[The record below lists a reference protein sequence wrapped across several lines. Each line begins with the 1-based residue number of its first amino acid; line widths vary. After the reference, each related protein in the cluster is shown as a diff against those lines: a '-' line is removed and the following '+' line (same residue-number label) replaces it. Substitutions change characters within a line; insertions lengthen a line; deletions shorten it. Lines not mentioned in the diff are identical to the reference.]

1 MKFLLKLALTALI
14 ASAGWRIGTAYVDHY
29 SFRDSIREAAIT
41 QALDDVKLRARIFEL
56 GDRRGLE
63 LEDDSFSIK
72 RDARRTTV
80 EGTYTR
86 PILLFPGY
94 EYPWRFD
101 WAIEG
106 FVTEPPKL
114 NEIGSPRR

>member
-1 MKFLLKLALTALI
+1 MKLLLKLAVTALL
-14 ASAGWRIGTAYVDHY
+14 ASAVWRIGTAYVDHY
-29 SFRDSIREAAIT
+29 SFRDAIREAAMT
-41 QALDDVKLRARIFEL
+41 QGLDDGRLRERIFEL
-56 GDRRGLE
+56 GDARGLD
-63 LEDDSFSIK
+63 LGDDSFTI
-72 RDARRTTV
+72 RREERRTMV

-106 FVTEPPKL
+106 FVTVLPKL
-114 NEIGSPRR
+114 NEVGSPRR

>member
-1 MKFLLKLALTALI
+1 MKLLLKLAVTALL

-29 SFRDSIREAAIT
+29 SFRDAIREAALT
-41 QALDDVKLRARIFEL
+41 QALDDDRLRQRIFEL
-56 GDRRGLE
+56 GDEHGLP
-63 LEDDSFSIK
+63 LEDESVSI
-72 RDARRTTV
+72 RREARRTMV

-101 WAIEG
+101 WAIDG
-106 FVTEPPKL
+106 FVTVPPTL
-114 NEIGSPRR
+114 NERGSPRR